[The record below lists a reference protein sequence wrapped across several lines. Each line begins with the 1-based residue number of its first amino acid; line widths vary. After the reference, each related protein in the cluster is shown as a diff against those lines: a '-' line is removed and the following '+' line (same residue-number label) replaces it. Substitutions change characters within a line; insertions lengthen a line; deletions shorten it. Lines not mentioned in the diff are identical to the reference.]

1 MNLQFFLDQSTKLR
15 ISVFTFFYMAQ
26 GIPIALLTIALPAW
40 LIAQDFAAAEVA
52 ALVSI
57 TGLPWGFKLLAGPFM
72 DRFSFAPMGFRRPW
86 AMGAQGG
93 LVLAMASLC
102 LVTDPA
108 GQYWHLV
115 CIGFIINCFAA
126 LQDVAVDGMAID
138 LLPSNERGRA
148 NAFMAFGQVAGYS
161 VFGALNGWLLVAY
174 GIPGTALVSS
184 IAILIVFIL
193 VALVRERPGERLLP
207 WTHGIAAPRSI
218 KPAASF
224 GAILRD
230 LMTVIF
236 LPMSLVLTGAEFLS
250 RMGAGITLTI
260 FPLVA
265 VQDLGFSSEQYAFA
279 ISTASALSAVV
290 GILFGPLIDRYGVK
304 YLLIT
309 GLLITILTTVMFALA
324 EPFWREATFISGALF
339 LSQLAA
345 QMAFVAA
352 IAGFM
357 TICWT
362 KVAATQFSIYMSLA
376 NLARSVGAGLY
387 ALIAIHL
394 TNLEALY
401 IVAGL
406 NLLAVLL
413 LLSLNLEE
421 HKKHINRL
429 NAPTSNS

>member
-184 IAILIVFIL
+184 IAI
-193 VALVRERPGERLLP
+193 
-207 WTHGIAAPRSI
+207 
-218 KPAASF
+218 
-224 GAILRD
+224 
-230 LMTVIF
+230 
-236 LPMSLVLTGAEFLS
+236 
-250 RMGAGITLTI
+250 
-260 FPLVA
+260 
-265 VQDLGFSSEQYAFA
+265 
-279 ISTASALSAVV
+279 
-290 GILFGPLIDRYGVK
+290 
-304 YLLIT
+304 
-309 GLLITILTTVMFALA
+309 
-324 EPFWREATFISGALF
+324 
-339 LSQLAA
+339 
-345 QMAFVAA
+345 
-352 IAGFM
+352 
-357 TICWT
+357 
-362 KVAATQFSIYMSLA
+362 
-376 NLARSVGAGLY
+376 
-387 ALIAIHL
+387 
-394 TNLEALY
+394 
-401 IVAGL
+401 
-406 NLLAVLL
+406 
-413 LLSLNLEE
+413 
-421 HKKHINRL
+421 
-429 NAPTSNS
+429 